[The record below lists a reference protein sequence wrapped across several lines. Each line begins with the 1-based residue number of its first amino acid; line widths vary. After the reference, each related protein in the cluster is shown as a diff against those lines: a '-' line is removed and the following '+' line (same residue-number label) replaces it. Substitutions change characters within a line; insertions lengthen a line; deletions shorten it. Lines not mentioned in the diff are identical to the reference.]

1 MLKLKMRGDRAA
13 VEEVTGLSKLC
24 VCGTLSGEAVSLGA
38 VSGVAVVLVAAALA
52 ASLARLGGGA
62 VASRRSRMADESDC
76 RFHASITDQIWFQ

>member
-24 VCGTLSGEAVSLGA
+24 VCGTLSGEAVSLGG
-38 VSGVAVVLVAAALA
+38 VSGVAVVLVATALA

-62 VASRRSRMADESDC
+62 ASRRSRKADESDC
-76 RFHASITDQIWFQ
+76 RFHASITVQIWFQ